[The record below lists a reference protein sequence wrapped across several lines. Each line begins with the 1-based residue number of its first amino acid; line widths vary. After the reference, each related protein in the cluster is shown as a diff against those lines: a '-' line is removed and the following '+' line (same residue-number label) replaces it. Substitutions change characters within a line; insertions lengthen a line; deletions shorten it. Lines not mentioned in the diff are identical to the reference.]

1 MRLARLRSLDWS
13 RGNSRLWEGRAMHA
27 GRLSKRSANVTLT
40 GNAIKKHIGLALSE
54 DEGELEAAF
63 ARGRND

>member
-1 MRLARLRSLDWS
+1 
-13 RGNSRLWEGRAMHA
+13 MHA